1 MATTTGDVVPGS
13 WVVFLKPHLSA
24 DGKAAHL
31 ESIQAMT
38 RDPDKSFSCEAHYE
52 FDLDEFRGYSGKF
65 DLRTKE
71 DIEKMDGVLSIEP
84 VRYFRHCQLVSQP
97 NTPWGLERISQPR
110 KVQQNAPYHYRY
122 RDDAAGQNT
131 IAYIIDT
138 GINASHVEFEGRASP
153 GPKFVT
159 STPPAS
165 DGDVWGHGTHV
176 AGIVGSR
183 AYGVA
188 KKVQIISI
196 KVFSDITSGA
206 RTDDIIKALEWIV
219 SDARARG
226 KKAAVNMSLGGLISP
241 ALNAAVAA
249 TVRSGIVVCVAA
261 GNDMASYISP
271 GLAEAKSPAS
281 EPLAVTV
288 AAMDKTDEISDFS
301 NYGRLVDVFGPGTD
315 ITSTWIGSNS
325 STRTISGTSMATPH
339 VTGLAC
345 CLLSDGRLAEKTPYG
360 VASQITIKADKNKL
374 LGLDRIT
381 SNSILQ
387 V

>member
-1 MATTTGDVVPGS
+1 MATITDDVVPGS
-13 WVVFLKPHLSA
+13 WIVFLKPHLSA
-24 DGKAAHL
+24 DGMAAHL

-38 RDPDKSFSCEAHYE
+38 RDPDKSLSCEAHYE

-65 DLRTKE
+65 DLQTKE

-84 VRYFRHCQLVSQP
+84 VRYFRHCQLISQP
-97 NTPWGLERISQPR
+97 NAPWGLERISQSR
-110 KVQQNAPYHYRY
+110 KVQQDAPYRYRY

-138 GINASHVEFEGRASP
+138 GINASHVEFEGRASR

-159 STPPAS
+159 STSPAS

-196 KVFSDITSGA
+196 KVFSDITGGA

-226 KKAAVNMSLGGLISP
+226 KKATVNMSLGGPISP

-261 GNDMASYISP
+261 GNDM
-271 GLAEAKSPAS
+271 AKSPAS

-325 STRTISGTSMATPH
+325 ATRTISGTSMATPH

-345 CLLSDGRLAEKTPYG
+345 CLLSDGTLAEKTPYG
-360 VASQITIKADKNKL
+360 VASQITIRADKNKL

-387 V
+387 VV

>member
-1 MATTTGDVVPGS
+1 MATITDDVVPGS
-13 WVVFLKPHLSA
+13 WIVFLKPHISP
-24 DGKAAHL
+24 DGMAAHL

-38 RDPDKSFSCEAHYE
+38 RDPDKSLSCETHYE

-65 DLRTKE
+65 DLQTKE
-71 DIEKMDGVLSIEP
+71 DIERMDEVLSIEP

-110 KVQQNAPYHYRY
+110 KVQQDAPYHYRY
-122 RDDAAGQNT
+122 HDDAAGQNT

-138 GINASHVEFEGRASP
+138 GINASHVEFEGRASR

-196 KVFSDITSGA
+196 KVFSDITGGG
-206 RTDDIIKALEWIV
+206 RTDDIIKALEWV
-219 SDARARG
+219 VADARARG
-226 KKAAVNMSLGGLISP
+226 KKAAVNMSLGGPISP

-249 TVRSGIVVCVAA
+249 TVRSGIIVCVAA
-261 GNDMASYISP
+261 GNDM

-325 STRTISGTSMATPH
+325 ATRTISGTSMGKH
-339 VTGLAC
+339 SR
-345 CLLSDGRLAEKTPYG
+345 LSCTLH
-360 VASQITIKADKNKL
+360 
-374 LGLDRIT
+374 
-381 SNSILQ
+381 
-387 V
+387 

>member
-1 MATTTGDVVPGS
+1 MAAITGDVIPGS
-13 WVVFLKPHLSA
+13 WIVLLKPHLSA
-24 DGKAAHL
+24 DGKIAHL
-31 ESIQAMT
+31 GSIRDMT
-38 RDPDKSFSCEAHYE
+38 DDLKTSFSCKAHYE

-65 DLRTKE
+65 DLQTKE
-71 DIEKMDGVLSIEP
+71 GIEKMDGVLSIEP
-84 VRYFRHCQLVSQP
+84 VRYFRRCQLVPQH
-97 NTPWGLERISQPR
+97 NTPWGLERISQRR
-110 KVQQNAPYHYRY
+110 KVQQDEPYLYRY

-138 GINASHVEFEGRASP
+138 GINESHVEFEGRAIR

-159 STPPAS
+159 STPSAS

-188 KKVQIISI
+188 KKVKIISI
-196 KVFSDITSGA
+196 KVFSDITGGA
-206 RTDDIIKALEWIV
+206 RTDDIIKALEWVV
-219 SDARARG
+219 SDAGAREE
-226 KKAAVNMSLGGLISP
+226 KATVNMSLGGPISP

-261 GNDMASYISP
+261 GNDM

-301 NYGRLVDVFGPGTD
+301 NYGRP
-315 ITSTWIGSNS
+315 
-325 STRTISGTSMATPH
+325 TPH

-345 CLLSDGRLAEKTPYG
+345 CLLSDSTLVDKTPYG
-360 VASQITIKADKNKL
+360 VASQITIRADKNKL

-381 SNSILQ
+381 SNTILQ
-387 V
+387 VV